1 MISVTHILTTV
12 TLSLVVA
19 SPVLFVNARSSPA
32 SVRVL
37 TFLYHFPTLRP
48 ISTVPIHPL
57 PPPAHTDA
65 HKDREK
71 SLEFDRNHGGGIQ
84 IDGKNYGGA
93 PQLLVRQATPSE
105 RARPLCTIDKF
116 AWADEDNR
124 VKIYVMMDGLADIGD
139 DQVAM
144 DWEEQSL
151 ELRIT
156 DLGGKDHV
164 LTIPFLVRYYMFST
178 SFPGL
183 QWTPPMDTAYG
194 HCVPSCPLDLPGPA
208 ANAQGR
214 RVCNLAR
221 YRMPPTRFLVA
232 LRSYYFT
239 FLPQ

>member
-1 MISVTHILTTV
+1 M
-12 TLSLVVA
+12 
-19 SPVLFVNARSSPA
+19 
-32 SVRVL
+32 
-37 TFLYHFPTLRP
+37 
-48 ISTVPIHPL
+48 
-57 PPPAHTDA
+57 
-65 HKDREK
+65 K
-71 SLEFDRNHGGGIQ
+71 

-164 LTIPFLVRYYMFST
+164 LTIPNLVRSYVRPY
-178 SFPGL
+178 PAL
-183 QWTPPMDTAYG
+183 KWTRRPV
-194 HCVPSCPLDLPGPA
+194 VPTRSA
-208 ANAQGR
+208 SIR
-214 RVCNLAR
+214 NLAR
-221 YRMPPTRFLVA
+221 HRMHPTRFRNGTTIHVLTA
-232 LRSYYFT
+232 LK
-239 FLPQ
+239 L